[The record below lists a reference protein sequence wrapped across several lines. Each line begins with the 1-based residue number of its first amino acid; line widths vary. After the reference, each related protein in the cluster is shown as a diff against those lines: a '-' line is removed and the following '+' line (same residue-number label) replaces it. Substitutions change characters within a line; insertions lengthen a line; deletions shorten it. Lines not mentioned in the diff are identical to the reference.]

1 MTSGENVQQTQMP
14 EGAVRIER
22 AGDVAFIVIDNPPVN
37 ASSWR
42 VRSDLLSALSAC
54 SQDASLA
61 GIILIGAG
69 KIFMA
74 GADLKE
80 FDAPLCDPQ
89 MPAVIKQ
96 IEDCPLP
103 VVGAIAG
110 PALGAGFELALGCDA
125 RIAMP
130 DAIVGLPEV
139 MLGVIPGAGGTQRLP
154 RLVGV
159 ATAIELIANGRRLKA
174 PDALAA
180 GMIDAVANTDLR
192 SQAMD
197 LARSFAGRKRRVSE
211 MDVPPEAQDAIE
223 AAAVKVLAQSR
234 GAAAEKEAVE
244 SIRRSVTMPFAE
256 ALTAERAAF
265 QTLRESREA
274 AAKRYLFFSERDVFR
289 VAGLE
294 GCSPRPIKTIGVVG
308 AGTMGAAIAMCFL
321 DSGLPVTL
329 IERDSHALDAGLARI
344 QSAYK
349 RMTDTGRISADDAA
363 QRVARIS
370 PSIDLG
376 ALSNVDLALEAA
388 FEDLGVKQALFR
400 DLDRVLKADAIIAS
414 NTSYLDLDSLAHE
427 TGRPSA
433 VVGLHF
439 FAPANIMRLLEVVRG
454 AATAPDVLATAL
466 EVARK
471 IRKLPVV
478 ARVADGFIGNRV
490 YSAYRKQCE
499 FMLEEGAFPQEVD
512 DALVRFGFA
521 MGPFAVADLSGLD
534 IAWRTRQR
542 LAATRDARERYS
554 DVLDKVC
561 EAGRLGQKAGKGW
574 YTYPEGARRGAPDG
588 DVAAI
593 IIDASQRKGITR
605 RAFSAGEIVRRALI
619 AMVNEAALLLAEGV
633 AERGSDVDLVMVNG
647 YGFPSHKGGPL
658 FWASRERRADVHAWA
673 QSLNDATGFGFKLGP
688 IDSALDELMR
698 K

>member
-1 MTSGENVQQTQMP
+1 MTSVLNAQQTQMP
-14 EGAVRIER
+14 ECAAHIER
-22 AGDVAFIVIDNPPVN
+22 TGDMAFIVIDNPPVN

-42 VRSDLLSALSAC
+42 VRSDLLTALSICCAD
-54 SQDASLA
+54 SRLA
-61 GIILIGAG
+61 GIILIGVG
-69 KIFMA
+69 KTFMA
-74 GADLKE
+74 GADIKE
-80 FDAPLCDPQ
+80 FDAPLRDPQ

-96 IEDCPLP
+96 IEDCHLP
-103 VVGAIAG
+103 VVAAIAG

-125 RIAMP
+125 RLATP

-159 ATAIELIANGRRLKA
+159 STAIDLIANGRRLKA
-174 PDALAA
+174 ADALAA
-180 GMIDAVANTDLR
+180 GMIDAIACTDLR
-192 SQAMD
+192 RQAMR
-197 LARSFAGRKRRVSE
+197 LARSLAGRKRRVSE
-211 MDVPPEAQDAIE
+211 MTVAPEAETAIH
-223 AAAVKVLAQSR
+223 AAAQKALAQSR
-234 GAAAEKEAVE
+234 GAAAVKEAVE
-244 SIRRSVTMPFAE
+244 SIRRSTTAPFAD
-256 ALTAERAAF
+256 ALLAERTAF
-265 QTLRESREA
+265 QCLRESREA
-274 AAKRYLFFSERDVFR
+274 EAKRYLFFAERTVFR

-294 GCSPRPIKTIGVVG
+294 GAAPRQIRTIGVVG

-321 DSGLPVTL
+321 DAGLPVTL
-329 IERDSHALDAGLARI
+329 IERDAHALEAGVARI
-344 QSAYK
+344 QAAYK
-349 RMTDTGRISADDAA
+349 RMTDSGRLSAGDAA
-363 QRVARIS
+363 QRLACIS
-370 PSIDLG
+370 PSIELA

-388 FEDLGVKQALFR
+388 FEDMGVKQSLFR
-400 DLDRVLKADAIIAS
+400 DLDRVLKPNAIIAS
-414 NTSYLDLDSLAHE
+414 NTSYLDLDALANE
-427 TGRPSA
+427 TGRPSQ

-466 EVARK
+466 DVAKK

-478 ARVADGFIGNRV
+478 ARVAEGFIGNRL

-499 FMLEEGAFPQEVD
+499 FMLEEGALPQEVD

-542 LAATRDARERYS
+542 LAATRDAEERYS
-554 DVLDKVC
+554 DVLDKLC

-574 YTYPEGARRGAPDG
+574 YAYPEKARRGVPD
-588 DVAAI
+588 DEVTAVI
-593 IIDASQRKGITR
+593 VDASQRKVINRSG
-605 RAFSAGEIVRRALI
+605 FSADEIVRRALI

-647 YGFPSHKGGPL
+647 YGFPAHKGGPL
-658 FWASRERRADVHAWA
+658 FWASAEPRADVYAWA
-673 QSLNDATGFGFKLGP
+673 ASLAEATGHGFRLGQ
-688 IDSALDELMR
+688 IDLALDELMR